1 MILSKILFVDFSL
14 LKHNLE
20 SLFKLNSVLDLNFNY
35 RKKCYRVKKSDN
47 LFSSDTFLSFARKR
61 FIVNSNE
68 IEMVC
73 EICYELLQKEKCST
87 QSDSTVICLSHNR
100 DSCTG

>member
-35 RKKCYRVKKSDN
+35 RKKCYCVKKVT
-47 LFSSDTFLSFARKR
+47 TFFPQLQFYPLLEKDLLSTAMKLRWYVKY
-61 FIVNSNE
+61 VMNYCKKKN
-68 IEMVC
+68 V
-73 EICYELLQKEKCST
+73 
-87 QSDSTVICLSHNR
+87 VHNQIPQ
-100 DSCTG
+100 

>member
-1 MILSKILFVDFSL
+1 MILFVDFSL
-14 LKHNLE
+14 LKHNLK
-20 SLFKLNSVLDLNFNY
+20 SLFKLNPVLELKFFNY
-35 RKKCYRVKKSDN
+35 RKKMLSCKKKSDN
-47 LFSSDTFLSFARKR
+47 LFSSATFLSFARKR